1 MFPKSFITTAATF
14 KTSVS
19 QSDCPESMESRQEM
33 YINYPEN
40 IIFLKG
46 LLINRA
52 KKVKFDLRHIVEV
65 SGKFS
70 DQKLFIFR
78 PRLSISV

>member
-14 KTSVS
+14 QTSFS
-19 QSDCPESMESRQEM
+19 QSYCPESNESRQEM

-40 IIFLKG
+40 KFFLKG

-52 KKVKFDLRHIVEV
+52 KKANFDLRQNVGV

-70 DQKLFIFR
+70 D
-78 PRLSISV
+78 